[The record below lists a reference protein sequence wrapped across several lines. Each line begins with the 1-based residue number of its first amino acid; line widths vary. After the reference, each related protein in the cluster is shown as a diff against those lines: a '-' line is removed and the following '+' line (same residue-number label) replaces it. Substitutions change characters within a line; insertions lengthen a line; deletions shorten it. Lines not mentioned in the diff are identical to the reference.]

1 MRAGHPLLMS
11 AVVAAVVMVTT
22 GCGSRSGRAD
32 EIVVFAAASLT
43 GAFSDLGAAFTEID
57 PDTTVTVNVAAS
69 SELVAQILDGAP
81 ADVFASADPAT
92 MTRLTDAGAHAT
104 EPVVFARNDSMIV
117 VAAGNPLGITA
128 VDDLAN
134 DDLVLVVCTPD
145 APCGRYAA
153 GIFDRAGIAPT
164 PDSYEA
170 NPRAVLNKVALGEA
184 DAGIVYTTD
193 VRAAGDAVRGVV
205 IPDDMN
211 IVAEYP
217 IAVTAEA
224 PDPDGARAFVDF
236 VLSPTGQD
244 ILAAHGFTS
253 P

>member
-1 MRAGHPLLMS
+1 MRIGRPLLL
-11 AVVAAVVMVTT
+11 VVAAASVMVAA
-22 GCGSRSGRAD
+22 GCGGRSD
-32 EIVVFAAASLT
+32 HSTEIVVFAAASLT
-43 GAFSDLGAAFTEID
+43 DAFSDLGAAFTEID
-57 PDTTVTVNVAAS
+57 PDTSVTLNAAAS

-81 ADVFASADPAT
+81 ADVFASADLAT
-92 MTRLTDAGAHAT
+92 MTRLIDAGAHAT
-104 EPVVFARNDSMIV
+104 DPVVFAHNDSMIV
-117 VAAGNPLGITA
+117 VAARNPLGITA
-128 VDDLAN
+128 VDDLVN
-134 DDLVLVVCTPD
+134 DDLVLVVCTPE

-153 GIFDRAGIAPT
+153 GIFDRVGIAPT

-193 VRAAGDAVRGVV
+193 VRAAGDAVTGVT

-224 PDPDGARAFVDF
+224 PDPAGARAFVDF
-236 VLSPTGQD
+236 VLSPAGQD
-244 ILAAHGFTS
+244 ILAEHGFTS